1 VTTAPTAPNVTSSI
15 RQSHNVK
22 AISGQQLSLQ
32 TKTEQTFYQQARDKY
47 LAENQFTAA
56 SDMRALDR
64 LLLLEVQV
72 FRWQWQL
79 AAGVNYELEFLE
91 PREEAALQKA
101 LKETGPMISAL
112 QNDLGLTKNQREKDK
127 HDSVGAYLTQLKIS
141 AKAFGVMREKQLG
154 KAIELTKELFN
165 VAGAYKRSNDK
176 ERAKLGF
183 ESAEDVVDWVLEV
196 MKPQFDEVDEHFRQ
210 NDQRFWLRK
219 VIA

>member
-1 VTTAPTAPNVTSSI
+1 MTTTPTAPNVTSSV
-15 RQSHNVK
+15 RKNHNVK

-32 TKTEQTFYQQARDKY
+32 TSTEKTFYEQARDKY

-79 AAGVNYELEFLE
+79 AAGVDYEMNFLE

-101 LKETGPMISAL
+101 LKETGPMISSL
-112 QNDLGLTKNQREKDK
+112 QNDLGLTKNQRDKEK
-127 HDSVGAYLTQLKIS
+127 HDSVGAYITQLKVA
-141 AKAFGVMREKQLG
+141 AKAHGVNREKQLG

-165 VAGAYKRSNDK
+165 VAGAYKRSNAA
-176 ERAKLGF
+176 ERKKLGF

-196 MKPQFDEVDEHFRQ
+196 FKPQFDEVDAHFRQ
-210 NDQRFWLRK
+210 HQQRFFLRRL
-219 VIA
+219 

>member
-1 VTTAPTAPNVTSSI
+1 MTATPTAPNVTSSV
-15 RQSHNVK
+15 RQTYNVK
-22 AISGQQLSLQ
+22 TISGQQLSLQ

-64 LLLLEVQV
+64 LLLMEVQV

-91 PREEAALQKA
+91 PRDEAALQKA

-176 ERAKLGF
+176 ERSKLGF

-219 VIA
+219 L